1 MRTGK
6 ARLPV
11 TLKTPLSP
19 ASSGRSELTIPLLPY
34 QHEGADF
41 LASRERAGLF
51 DEPGVGKTATAI
63 GALDR
68 IGARRVMV
76 VAPAAVREVWVGE
89 HKKFATT
96 QRKVLKGRTIH
107 DLALWLRGKA
117 DMLVTS
123 YEMAARWAPKI
134 EEAGDIFDALVIDES
149 HYAKSPTAQRTRALF
164 GTQCDGR
171 KGIGALAA
179 RTWML
184 TGTPASNDPTDIW
197 PFLRYCNGTGL
208 TLPAFTTRY
217 FRSYQGVFSA
227 RQTPRDEMMPE
238 LRALIAQHSIR
249 RTKTDVGLQ
258 LPPIWLTTT
267 TVDGDTKEIRDLL
280 MDHPDLEQAI
290 LDALEAGGLSFLDA
304 QHVATLRRLVGEAKA
319 PAFAE
324 LLIEELNG
332 GMDKVVVMGVH
343 RRALA
348 AVQAAL
354 VKAGIHAVLV
364 DGNTSEPQR
373 VAAVEAFQNDPA
385 CRVFIGNIR
394 AAGTGLTLT
403 AAAEIVLMEQS
414 WSPADNAQA
423 LMRVHRLGQ
432 TRSVRARLVV
442 LADSIDEVVV
452 DRVREKTAAIAQIG
466 FDMQAVEAA

>member
-1 MRTGK
+1 M
-6 ARLPV
+6 P
-11 TLKTPLSP
+11 
-19 ASSGRSELTIPLLPY
+19 IPLLDY
-34 QHEGADF
+34 QIEGADF

-68 IGARRVMV
+68 VGARRVIV

-89 HKKFATT
+89 HKKFSTM
-96 QRKVLKGRTIH
+96 QRKVLKGKTIH

-123 YEMAARWAPKI
+123 YELAARWAPKI
-134 EEAGDIFDALVIDES
+134 EEAGDVFDALVIDES
-149 HYAKSPTAQRTRALF
+149 HYAKSPTAQRTRALL

-171 KGIGALAA
+171 KGIGAWSA

-197 PFLRYCNGTGL
+197 PFLRFCNGTGL

-217 FRSYQGVFSA
+217 FKSWQGVYSS
-227 RQTPRDEMMPE
+227 RQTPREEMMPE
-238 LRALIAQHSIR
+238 LRALIGQHSIR
-249 RTKTDVGLQ
+249 RTKDEVGLK

-280 MDHPDLEQAI
+280 MQHPDLEQAI

-324 LLIEELNG
+324 LLIEELSN

-343 RRALA
+343 KRALA

-354 VKAGIHAVLV
+354 TKAGIHSVRV
-364 DGNTSEPQR
+364 DGDVSESQR
-373 VAAVEAFQNDPA
+373 VAAVNAFQNDPA
-385 CRVFIGNIR
+385 CRVFLGNIR

-432 TRSVRARLVV
+432 TRNVRARLVV

-466 FDMQAVEAA
+466 FEMQTTDEAA